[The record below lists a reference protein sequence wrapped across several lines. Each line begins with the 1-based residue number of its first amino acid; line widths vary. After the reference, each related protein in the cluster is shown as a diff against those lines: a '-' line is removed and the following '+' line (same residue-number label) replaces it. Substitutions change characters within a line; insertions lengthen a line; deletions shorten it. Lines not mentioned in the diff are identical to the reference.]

1 MGFSEV
7 MSSRP
12 PFITTRRRG
21 TTLIELSVA
30 CTLFL
35 GMTTVIFALL
45 LQNRH
50 ASQKVSGHT
59 DTSAE
64 AMLVFEK
71 VRNEMRCGRIVGL
84 SPQGALLYWRC
95 RTLDGVPQLNAQ
107 GKPDWLP
114 GAPADPD
121 VAELYVDHGILWR
134 NFEGIKQHLAPVGKD
149 GQLQFT
155 WSPSAHTLTLAGG
168 VGEKN
173 AYDAVRN
180 NYQSFI
186 YQVHLMNRE

>member
-1 MGFSEV
+1 

-12 PFITTRRRG
+12 LSTTTKRRG

-35 GMTTVIFALL
+35 GMTTVLFALL
-45 LQNRH
+45 LQNRQ
-50 ASQKVSGHT
+50 ASQKVSNHS
-59 DTSAE
+59 DTSAA

-71 VRNEMRCGRIVGL
+71 VRSEMRAGRIVGL

-95 RTLDGVPQLNAQ
+95 RTIDGVPQLNAQ

-134 NFEGIKQHLAPVGKD
+134 NFEGLKQHLAPVGKD

-155 WSPSAHTLTLAGG
+155 WNPSTHTLTLAGA
-168 VGEKN
+168 VGEKD
-173 AYDAVRN
+173 AYSAVRN

-186 YQVHLMNRE
+186 YQVYLMNRE